1 MEWDRRILRHDSFVM
16 SDSMTVVFWFD
27 HGDENFSCMTRT
39 LFYGDKAV
47 RTSPP
52 HCSFFFDLFPR
63 TARHSS
69 FLPRPPG
76 RGWIGVRQNG
86 TESHFTTAAGA
97 IHGPHWDT
105 RPELNG
111 PQKAGSGRRPPSRRP
126 LDALKRG
133 KSEKGGLEPDA
144 SPAPSTAPPEP
155 RAATGSARTAPP
167 DPRGP
172 HSARRDKPCSGAA

>member
-1 MEWDRRILRHDSFVM
+1 MEWYRRILRHDSFV
-16 SDSMTVVFWFD
+16 DSNTECFD
-27 HGDENFSCMTRT
+27 HGDENSLYMTGTR
-39 LFYGDKAV
+39 FYGDKPV
-47 RTSPP
+47 RTFPY
-52 HCSFFFDLFPR
+52 HCSFFFGMFPR
-63 TARHSS
+63 TGDT
-69 FLPRPPG
+69 RP
-76 RGWIGVRQNG
+76 
-86 TESHFTTAAGA
+86 FY
-97 IHGPHWDT
+97 HGPRAEGGSMYGRMGPILILLRPQGPSMAPKKHWDT

-133 KSEKGGLEPDA
+133 KSEKGGLEPAA
-144 SPAPSTAPPEP
+144 SPAPSTAPPAP

>member
-1 MEWDRRILRHDSFVM
+1 MAP
-16 SDSMTVVFWFD
+16 
-27 HGDENFSCMTRT
+27 
-39 LFYGDKAV
+39 KK
-47 RTSPP
+47 
-52 HCSFFFDLFPR
+52 
-63 TARHSS
+63 
-69 FLPRPPG
+69 
-76 RGWIGVRQNG
+76 
-86 TESHFTTAAGA
+86 
-97 IHGPHWDT
+97 HWDT

-133 KSEKGGLEPDA
+133 KSEKGGLEPAA
-144 SPAPSTAPPEP
+144 SPAPSTAPPAP